1 LTLNIPKQANVI
13 IIGGGVIGC
22 SIAYHLGKLGWKDIV
37 LLERKKLTSGT
48 TWHAAGLI
56 AQLRA
61 TQNMTRLA
69 KYSQEL
75 YWDLE
80 KETGVVT
87 GFKRNGSMTVALTE
101 ERLEELNRQ
110 ADMARAYDVEIENIN
125 KSQIQE
131 RYPHLN
137 TEDVLGGVWLPKDGQ
152 ADPVNIT
159 LALAKGARN
168 FGVTI
173 IEDLK
178 VNSIETNDGKVKAVR
193 THQGLINANY
203 IVNAGGMWGQ
213 EIGNMA
219 GASVPLHACEHFYIV
234 TEPIDNLTPEL
245 PVLRVPDECAY
256 YKEDAGKIL
265 LGAFEPNSKPWG
277 GDGIPEDFE
286 FDSLPEDF
294 DHFEPILERAVKRFP
309 FLDKAGIKTFFN
321 GPESFTVDNR
331 YLLGETPEVK
341 NFFVAAG
348 FNSVGIQSAGGAGKV
363 LADWINSG
371 RPTIDLWEVD
381 IRRMMPFQKNKN
393 YLRTRVS
400 ETLGLL
406 YADHFPYRQFE
417 TGRNIK
423 RSPIHFHLE
432 KQGAC
437 FGETSGWER
446 PNWFLNENELSQKK
460 IPEYK
465 YSWKRQN
472 WFSNSADEH
481 KAIRNSVGL
490 FDLSSFGKIRLSGKD
505 SEDFLQKICGN
516 NIAVPVGKIVYT
528 QFLNDDG
535 GIESDVTITRLAS
548 DEFIIVTP
556 AATIHK
562 DLNWIKN
569 HIPTDAHCFSYDAT
583 SSEAVISIMGPN
595 SRKFLQPLILNSL
608 DNEDFPFGH
617 AMEIEIGMSIARA
630 HRISYVGELGWEI
643 YISSDMAAHVFEQIQ
658 ERSAEMPIKLC
669 GLHSLDSCR
678 IEKAYRHYGHDI
690 STEDNI
696 IEAGLG
702 FAVKTQKPKSKFGDF
717 IGKNA
722 VEIKKQEGV
731 EKRLMQF
738 VLNDPE
744 PLLYHNEPIIKDDS
758 IVGYLTSGNFGHH
771 LGSSVGMGY
780 VTCKQKGESPEEHL
794 KGNYMIDVA
803 GKRYSATAYLKP
815 AYDPLS
821 NNVKI

>member
-1 LTLNIPKQANVI
+1 
-13 IIGGGVIGC
+13 
-22 SIAYHLGKLGWKDIV
+22 
-37 LLERKKLTSGT
+37 
-48 TWHAAGLI
+48 
-56 AQLRA
+56 
-61 TQNMTRLA
+61 M
-69 KYSQEL
+69 
-75 YWDLE
+75 
-80 KETGVVT
+80 
-87 GFKRNGSMTVALTE
+87 
-101 ERLEELNRQ
+101 
-110 ADMARAYDVEIENIN
+110 
-125 KSQIQE
+125 
-131 RYPHLN
+131 
-137 TEDVLGGVWLPKDGQ
+137 
-152 ADPVNIT
+152 
-159 LALAKGARN
+159 
-168 FGVTI
+168 
-173 IEDLK
+173 
-178 VNSIETNDGKVKAVR
+178 
-193 THQGLINANY
+193 
-203 IVNAGGMWGQ
+203 
-213 EIGNMA
+213 
-219 GASVPLHACEHFYIV
+219 
-234 TEPIDNLTPEL
+234 
-245 PVLRVPDECAY
+245 
-256 YKEDAGKIL
+256 
-265 LGAFEPNSKPWG
+265 
-277 GDGIPEDFE
+277 
-286 FDSLPEDF
+286 
-294 DHFEPILERAVKRFP
+294 
-309 FLDKAGIKTFFN
+309 
-321 GPESFTVDNR
+321 
-331 YLLGETPEVK
+331 
-341 NFFVAAG
+341 
-348 FNSVGIQSAGGAGKV
+348 
-363 LADWINSG
+363 
-371 RPTIDLWEVD
+371 
-381 IRRMMPFQKNKN
+381 
-393 YLRTRVS
+393 
-400 ETLGLL
+400 
-406 YADHFPYRQFE
+406 
-417 TGRNIK
+417 
-423 RSPIHFHLE
+423 
-432 KQGAC
+432 
-437 FGETSGWER
+437 
-446 PNWFLNENELSQKK
+446 NENELSQKK
-460 IPEYK
+460 RPEYK

-472 WFSNSADEH
+472 WFSNSADEQ

-505 SEDFLQKICGN
+505 SEDFLQKICGT
-516 NIAVPVGKIVYT
+516 NIAVAVGKIVYT

-535 GIESDVTITRLAS
+535 GIESDVTITRLSS

-556 AATIHK
+556 AATIQK

-583 SSEAVISIMGPN
+583 SSEAVISVMGPN

-617 AMEIEIGMSIARA
+617 AKEIEIGMSIARA

-702 FAVKTQKPKSKFGDF
+702 FAVKTQKPKSKFGDC

-722 VEIKKQEGV
+722 VEIKKQDGV

-744 PLLYHNEPIIKDDS
+744 PLLYHNEPIIKDDR

>member
-1 LTLNIPKQANVI
+1 MNIPKQANVI

-193 THQGLINANY
+193 THQGIINANY

-472 WFSNSADEH
+472 WFSNSAHEH
-481 KAIRNSVGL
+481 KAVRNSVGL
-490 FDLSSFGKIRLSGKD
+490 FDLSSFGKIKLSGKD

-535 GIESDVTITRLAS
+535 GIESDVTITRLSS

-556 AATIHK
+556 AATIQK

-583 SSEAVISIMGPN
+583 SSEAVISVMGPN

-617 AMEIEIGMSIARA
+617 AKEIEIGMSIARA

-744 PLLYHNEPIIKDDS
+744 PLLYHNEPIIKDDR

>member
-1 LTLNIPKQANVI
+1 MNIPKQANVI

-481 KAIRNSVGL
+481 KAIRNSLGL
-490 FDLSSFGKIRLSGKD
+490 IDLSSFGKIRLSGKD

-535 GIESDVTITRLAS
+535 GIESDVTITRLSS

-556 AATIHK
+556 AATIQK

-617 AMEIEIGMSIARA
+617 AKEIEIGMSIARA

-744 PLLYHNEPIIKDDS
+744 PLLYHNEPIIKDDR

>member
-1 LTLNIPKQANVI
+1 MNIPKQANVI

-213 EIGNMA
+213 DIGNMA

-393 YLRTRVS
+393 YLRNRVS

-481 KAIRNSVGL
+481 KAIRNSLGL

-535 GIESDVTITRLAS
+535 GIESDVTITRLSS

-556 AATIHK
+556 AATIQK

-617 AMEIEIGMSIARA
+617 AKEIEIGMSIARA

-744 PLLYHNEPIIKDDS
+744 PLLYHNEPIIKDDR

>member
-1 LTLNIPKQANVI
+1 MNIPKQANVI

-168 FGVTI
+168 FGVNI

-393 YLRTRVS
+393 YLRNRVS

-472 WFSNSADEH
+472 WFSNSAHEH
-481 KAIRNSVGL
+481 KAVRDSVGL

-535 GIESDVTITRLAS
+535 GIESDVTITRLSS

-556 AATIHK
+556 AATIQK

-617 AMEIEIGMSIARA
+617 AKEIEIGMSIARA

-744 PLLYHNEPIIKDDS
+744 PLLYHNEPIIKDDR

>member
-1 LTLNIPKQANVI
+1 MNIPKQANVI

-472 WFSNSADEH
+472 WFSNSAHEH
-481 KAIRNSVGL
+481 KAVRDSVGL

-535 GIESDVTITRLAS
+535 GIESDVTITRLSS

-556 AATIHK
+556 AATIQK

-617 AMEIEIGMSIARA
+617 AKEIEIGMSIARA

-744 PLLYHNEPIIKDDS
+744 PLLYHNEPIIKDDR

>member
-1 LTLNIPKQANVI
+1 MNIPKQANVI

-168 FGVTI
+168 FGVNI

-472 WFSNSADEH
+472 WFSNSAHEH
-481 KAIRNSVGL
+481 KAVRDSVGL

-535 GIESDVTITRLAS
+535 GIESDVTITRLSS

-556 AATIHK
+556 AATIQK

-617 AMEIEIGMSIARA
+617 AKEIEIGMSIARA

-744 PLLYHNEPIIKDDS
+744 PLLYHNEPIIKDDR

>member
-1 LTLNIPKQANVI
+1 MNIPKQANVI

-294 DHFEPILERAVKRFP
+294 DHFEPILERAIKRFP
-309 FLDKAGIKTFFN
+309 LLDKTGIKTFFN

-535 GIESDVTITRLAS
+535 GIESDVTITRLSS

-556 AATIHK
+556 AATIQK

-617 AMEIEIGMSIARA
+617 AKEIEIGMSIARA

-744 PLLYHNEPIIKDDS
+744 PLLYHNEPIIKDDR

>member
-1 LTLNIPKQANVI
+1 MNIPKQANVI

-516 NIAVPVGKIVYT
+516 NIAVPIGKIVYT

-535 GIESDVTITRLAS
+535 GIESDVTITRLSS

-556 AATIHK
+556 AATIQK

-617 AMEIEIGMSIARA
+617 AKEIEIGMSIARA

-744 PLLYHNEPIIKDDS
+744 PLLYHNEPIIKDDR

>member
-1 LTLNIPKQANVI
+1 MNIPKQANVI

-472 WFSNSADEH
+472 WFSNSAHEH
-481 KAIRNSVGL
+481 KAVRNSVGL

-535 GIESDVTITRLAS
+535 GIESDVTITRLSS

-556 AATIHK
+556 AATIQK

-617 AMEIEIGMSIARA
+617 AKEIEIGMSIARA

-744 PLLYHNEPIIKDDS
+744 PLLYHNEPIIKDDR

>member
-1 LTLNIPKQANVI
+1 MNIPKQANVI

-131 RYPHLN
+131 KYPHLN

-159 LALAKGARN
+159 LALAKGAKN

-178 VNSIETNDGKVKAVR
+178 VNSIETNDGKVKSVQ
-193 THQGLINANY
+193 TQHGLMSANY
-203 IVNAGGMWGQ
+203 VVNAGGMWGQ
-213 EIGNMA
+213 EIGKMA

-234 TEPIDNLTPEL
+234 TEPIDTLTPEL

-294 DHFEPILERAVKRFP
+294 DHFEPILERAIKRFP
-309 FLDKAGIKTFFN
+309 LLDKTGIKTFFN

-331 YLLGETPEVK
+331 YLLGETPEVE

-393 YLRTRVS
+393 YLQTRVS

-446 PNWFLNENELSQKK
+446 PNWFLNESELSQKK

-481 KAIRNSVGL
+481 KAVRNSVGL

-535 GIESDVTITRLAS
+535 GIESDVTITRLSS
-548 DEFIIVTP
+548 DEFVIVTP
-556 AATIHK
+556 AATIQK

-569 HIPTDAHCFSYDAT
+569 HIPTDAHCISFDAT
-583 SSEAVISIMGPN
+583 SAEAVISIMGPN
-595 SRKFLQPLILNSL
+595 SRKFLQPLILNPL
-608 DNEDFPFGH
+608 DNEDFPFGC
-617 AMEIEIGMSIARA
+617 AKEIEIGMCIARA

-643 YISSDMAAHVFEQIQ
+643 YISSDMAAHVFEKIQ
-658 ERSAEMPIKLC
+658 ERSKEMPIKLC

-744 PLLYHNEPIIKDDS
+744 PLLYHNEPIIKDDR

-780 VTCKQKGESPEEHL
+780 VDCKQKGESPEEHL

>member
-1 LTLNIPKQANVI
+1 MNIPKQANVI

-472 WFSNSADEH
+472 WFSNSAHEH
-481 KAIRNSVGL
+481 KAVRDSVGL

-535 GIESDVTITRLAS
+535 GIESDVTITRLSS

-556 AATIHK
+556 AATIQK

-617 AMEIEIGMSIARA
+617 AKEIEIGMSIARA

-744 PLLYHNEPIIKDDS
+744 PLLYHNEPIIKDDR

-803 GKRYSATAYLKP
+803 GKRYSANAYLKP

>member
-1 LTLNIPKQANVI
+1 MNIPKQANVI

-131 RYPHLN
+131 KYPHLN

-178 VNSIETNDGKVKAVR
+178 VNSIETNDGKVTAVR
-193 THQGLINANY
+193 THHGLMSANY
-203 IVNAGGMWGQ
+203 VVNAGGMWGQ

-294 DHFEPILERAVKRFP
+294 DHFEPILERAIKRFP
-309 FLDKAGIKTFFN
+309 LLDKTGIKTFFN

-393 YLRTRVS
+393 YLQTRVS

-446 PNWFLNENELSQKK
+446 PNWFLNANELSQKK

-481 KAIRNSVGL
+481 KAVRNSVGL

-516 NIAVPVGKIVYT
+516 NIAVPIGKIVYT

-535 GIESDVTITRLAS
+535 GIESDVTITRLSS
-548 DEFIIVTP
+548 DEFVIVTP
-556 AATIHK
+556 AATIQK

-595 SRKFLQPLILNSL
+595 SRKFLQPLILNPL
-608 DNEDFPFGH
+608 DNEDFPFGY
-617 AMEIEIGMSIARA
+617 AKEIEIGMSIARA

-744 PLLYHNEPIIKDDS
+744 PLLYHNEPIIKDDR

-780 VTCKQKGESPEEHL
+780 VDCKQKGESPEEHL

>member
-1 LTLNIPKQANVI
+1 MNIPKQANVI

-481 KAIRNSVGL
+481 KAIRNSLGL

-535 GIESDVTITRLAS
+535 GIESDVTITRLSS

-556 AATIHK
+556 AATIQK

-617 AMEIEIGMSIARA
+617 AKEIEIGMSIARA

-643 YISSDMAAHVFEQIQ
+643 YISSDMAAHVFEKIQ

-744 PLLYHNEPIIKDDS
+744 PLLYHNEPIIKDDR

-803 GKRYSATAYLKP
+803 GKRYSANAYLKP

>member
-1 LTLNIPKQANVI
+1 MNIPKQANVI

-481 KAIRNSVGL
+481 KAVRNSVGL

-516 NIAVPVGKIVYT
+516 NIAVPIGKIVYT

-535 GIESDVTITRLAS
+535 GIESDVTITRLSS

-556 AATIHK
+556 AATIQK

-583 SSEAVISIMGPN
+583 SSEAVISVMGPN

-617 AMEIEIGMSIARA
+617 AKEIEIGMSIARA

-744 PLLYHNEPIIKDDS
+744 PLLYHNEPIIKDDR